1 MTEYQTKLHSVPS
14 GGFLTDRDKD
24 KKPILDVREL
34 GIDFGGLTA
43 VDGFNLMIGRNEI
56 TGLIGPNCAGTTTF
70 FNLLTNVYQATGG
83 SILIDGMPTA
93 GKKTYQVNRRGVART
108 FQNIRLITGMT
119 VLENI
124 LVGQHDHLK
133 AGFLASILHT
143 GAQKKEEKEA
153 RKEAMELLRFVGLEQ
168 DADRPAT
175 ELPYGKQ
182 RKLEIARA
190 LAAHPKLILL
200 DEPAAGMNDSE
211 TAALTELIR
220 GIRETSKTTII
231 LIEHDM
237 HLVMT
242 LCDRLIVVN
251 FGEKLAEG
259 VPEEVQND
267 PAVIEA
273 YLGKED
279 E

>member
-1 MTEYQTKLHSVPS
+1 MLLEMQNVVK
-14 GGFLTDRDKD
+14 R
-24 KKPILDVREL
+24 
-34 GIDFGGLTA
+34 FGGLTA
-43 VDGFNLMIGRNEI
+43 VSNMSFQVEKGEI
-56 TGLIGPNCAGTTTF
+56 FGVIGPNGAGKTTI
-70 FNLLTNVYQATGG
+70 FNLITGVYPVSEGNILFDGQ
-83 SILIDGMPTA
+83 SIS
-93 GKKTYQVNRRGVART
+93 GKKPYQIINGGIART
-108 FQNIRLITGMT
+108 FQNIRLFTGMT

-133 AGFLASILHT
+133 AGFLPSILHT

-220 GIRETSKTTII
+220 GIRETYKTTII

>member
-1 MTEYQTKLHSVPS
+1 MLLEMQNVVK
-14 GGFLTDRDKD
+14 R
-24 KKPILDVREL
+24 
-34 GIDFGGLTA
+34 FGGLTA
-43 VDGFNLMIGRNEI
+43 VSNMSFQVEKGEI
-56 TGLIGPNCAGTTTF
+56 FGVIGPNGAGKTTI
-70 FNLLTNVYQATGG
+70 FNLITGVYPVSEGNILFDGQ
-83 SILIDGMPTA
+83 SIS
-93 GKKTYQVNRRGVART
+93 GKKPYQIINGGIART
-108 FQNIRLITGMT
+108 FQNIRLFTGMT

-133 AGFLASILHT
+133 SGFFASVIHT
-143 GAQKKEEKEA
+143 SVQKKEEKEA
-153 RKEAMELLRFVGLEQ
+153 REEAMELLRFVGLEQ
-168 DADRPAT
+168 DAGRPAT

-220 GIRETSKTTII
+220 GIRETYKTTII

-259 VPEEVQND
+259 VPEEVQNN

>member
-1 MTEYQTKLHSVPS
+1 MLLEMQNVVK
-14 GGFLTDRDKD
+14 R
-24 KKPILDVREL
+24 
-34 GIDFGGLTA
+34 FGGLTA
-43 VDGFNLMIGRNEI
+43 VSNMSFQVEKGEI
-56 TGLIGPNCAGTTTF
+56 FGVIGPNGAGKTTI
-70 FNLLTNVYQATGG
+70 FNLITGVYPVSEGNILFDGQ
-83 SILIDGMPTA
+83 SIS
-93 GKKTYQVNRRGVART
+93 GKKPYQIINGGIART
-108 FQNIRLITGMT
+108 FQNIRLFTGMT

-190 LAAHPKLILL
+190 LATEPKLLLL
-200 DEPAAGMNDSE
+200 DEPAAGMNPNE
-211 TAALTELIR
+211 TAELMKTIR
-220 GIRETSKTTII
+220 FVRDHFDMTVL

-237 HLVMT
+237 KLVSGI
-242 LCDRLIVVN
+242 CERLTVLN
-251 FGEKLAEG
+251 FGHMLAEG
-259 VPEEVQND
+259 PTSEVLSNPE
-267 PAVIEA
+267 VIKA
-273 YLGKED
+273 YLGE
-279 E
+279 